1 MTRFCAGWIGTT
13 LALLSASV
21 QAADWK
27 VTVQSEQSMPT
38 AIVSAPLPEG
48 LRGKSIKLTMGDSRS
63 VPVQVDGDRFVFV
76 VSGIEKGSAQTFSL
90 AEGKSESAGGVEVTE
105 SQAGADITIDGV
117 FFTSYQTHNGP
128 KPYLWPIIGPS
139 GMPMT
144 RAFPMDKKV
153 KGELRDHIH
162 HRGLWFT
169 FDRVNSTDFWAET
182 PTSGKS
188 VHEKFVSMTSG
199 PVFGEIV
206 SQVSWNTRKDAPVAQ
221 DVRTYRFYRVPG
233 ARLVDFSI
241 SMTSSSGPLQFGD
254 SKEGLFAI
262 RVNEQMKVERKENP
276 GSIMNSAGQKNGEAW
291 GKRAE
296 WVDYFGKIDGKSVG
310 IAMFD
315 APTNF
320 RHPTYW
326 HVRTYGLFAAN
337 PFGVSHFTG
346 DKTQDGSHSVPEGE
360 SYKANYRVYFHEG
373 GPEEAK
379 VADWYA
385 AYAKPPV
392 AQVSAP

>member
-1 MTRFCAGWIGTT
+1 M
-13 LALLSASV
+13 ALLVIGGWYGSAT
-21 QAADWK
+21 AREWK
-27 VTVQSEQSMPT
+27 V
-38 AIVSAPLPEG
+38 IVESDHSLPIAVASG
-48 LRGKSIKLTMGDSRS
+48 VIPDDLKGKSLVLVGGESKN

-76 VSGIEKGSAQTFSL
+76 LQGLEKGLRQTLML
-90 AEGKSESAGGVEVTE
+90 AEGKADVVGQVEVTP
-105 SQAGADITIDGV
+105 SDAGADVKVDGV

-139 GMPMT
+139 GGTMT

-169 FDRVNSTDFWAET
+169 FDRVNKTDFWSET
-182 PTSGKS
+182 PTSGRS
-188 VHEKFVSMTSG
+188 VHEKFISMTSG
-199 PVFGEIV
+199 PVFGEMV
-206 SQVSWNTRKDAPVAQ
+206 SEVSWKTRKDEPVAK
-221 DVRTYRFYRVPG
+221 DVRAYRIYRVPG
-233 ARLVDFSI
+233 ARLLDFSI
-241 SMTSSSGPLQFGD
+241 AMSSASGPLRFGD

-276 GSIMNSAGQKNGEAW
+276 GSIVNSAGQKDGEAW

-296 WVDYFGKIDGKSVG
+296 WVDYHGQVDGKPVG

-315 APTNF
+315 SPTNF

-337 PFGVSHFTG
+337 PFGISHFTN
-346 DKTQDGSHSVPEGE
+346 DKTQDGSHEVAEGDT
-360 SYKANYRVYFHEG
+360 YKASYRVYFHEG
-373 GPEEAK
+373 TPESAR

-385 AYAKPPV
+385 AYASPPK
-392 AQVSAP
+392 VSVEAKEE

>member
-1 MTRFCAGWIGTT
+1 MFRAVLLVAFT
-13 LALLSASV
+13 LSSIVSQSL
-21 QAADWK
+21 AAEWK
-27 VTVQSEQSMPT
+27 VVVHADRSLPM
-38 AIVSAPLPEG
+38 AIASAPIPEAIQ
-48 LRGKSIKLTMGDSRS
+48 GKSLKLTTGDDKN
-63 VPVQVDGDRFVFV
+63 VPVQSDGAKFVFV
-76 VSGIEKGSAQTFSL
+76 INGLVKGSDQTFL
-90 AEGKSESAGGVEVTE
+90 LTEGKGESLGGVEIAEVE
-105 SQAGADITIDGV
+105 AGADVKIDGV
-117 FFTSYQTHNGP
+117 LFTTYQTHNGP

-139 GMPMT
+139 DTPMT

-169 FDRVNSTDFWAET
+169 FDRVNGTDFWSET

-188 VHEKFVSMTSG
+188 THEKFVSITSG

-206 SQVSWNTRKDAPVAQ
+206 SQVSWKTRKDAPVAQ

-241 SMTSSSGPLQFGD
+241 AMTSTSGPLKFGD

-262 RVNEQMKVERKENP
+262 RVNEQMKVERKDNP
-276 GSIMNSAGQKNGEAW
+276 GSIVNAGGQKDGDAW

-296 WVDYFGKIDGKSVG
+296 WVDYFGKVDGKSVG

-315 APTNF
+315 APSNL

-337 PFGVSHFTG
+337 PFGISHFTG
-346 DKTQDGSHSVPEGE
+346 DKTQDGSHVVPEGE
-360 SYKANYRVYFHEG
+360 SFKANYRVYFHDG
-373 GPEEAK
+373 DTTQAQ
-379 VADWYA
+379 VADWYSA
-385 AYAKPPV
+385 FASPV
-392 AQVSAP
+392 SVEVTSP